1 MNHTVFKVSSISAC
15 WVAIIW
21 QVCTFP
27 KDAPQTL
34 PTPEAAIPVP
44 TPVIQTP
51 IPTTPV
57 PIPVEPEDDLPLPLP
72 TERDIIGTQLM
83 LAQEWP
89 TLESLRPHRSQ
100 PKKK

>member
-27 KDAPQTL
+27 KDAPQT
-34 PTPEAAIPVP
+34 PAAPEAASPAP

-51 IPTTPV
+51 
-57 PIPVEPEDDLPLPLP
+57 LPLPLP

-89 TLESLRPHRSQ
+89 TLESLRPHRSR